1 LLMQLRLQQMKQ
13 KWLLLN
19 KHKDS
24 MKRPRVTAGPF
35 SFSDYSLNMR
45 VIGLT
50 GGIGCGKS
58 LAAQYFAE
66 LGALVIDADQLARA
80 AIERG
85 SDGFD
90 EVVALFGDSILK
102 DGNID
107 RRALGEL
114 IFKDPKAKAQLE
126 NIIHPFVRRE
136 FEGAVASLKGD
147 EVLVYEIPLL
157 VETKAHERFDVVITV
172 ESEMENRIARLR
184 GRGMH
189 ISEIEGRVAAQA
201 TREQRIEVADFLIEN
216 DGTEDE
222 LLRQVEN
229 IWDSLHDNK

>member
-1 LLMQLRLQQMKQ
+1 
-13 KWLLLN
+13 
-19 KHKDS
+19 
-24 MKRPRVTAGPF
+24 
-35 SFSDYSLNMR
+35 MR

-90 EVVALFGDSILK
+90 EVVAIFGDSILK

-114 IFKDPKAKAQLE
+114 IFKDPKAKEQLE
-126 NIIHPFVRRE
+126 NIVHPFVRRE
-136 FEGAVASLKGD
+136 FEEAVASLKGD
-147 EVLVYEIPLL
+147 QVLVYEIPLL

-189 ISEIEGRVAAQA
+189 ISEIEGRISAQA

-229 IWDSLHDNK
+229 IWDGLHDN

>member
-1 LLMQLRLQQMKQ
+1 
-13 KWLLLN
+13 
-19 KHKDS
+19 
-24 MKRPRVTAGPF
+24 
-35 SFSDYSLNMR
+35 MR

-85 SDGFD
+85 TDGFD

-114 IFKDPKAKAQLE
+114 IFRDPTAKTQLE

-136 FEGAVASLKGD
+136 FEEAVASLKGD
-147 EVLVYEIPLL
+147 QILVYEIPLL
-157 VETKAHERFDVVITV
+157 VETGAQGRFDVVITV
-172 ESEMENRIARLR
+172 ESEMENRVARLR

-189 ISEIEGRVAAQA
+189 TSEIEGRVAAQA

-216 DGTEDE
+216 DGSEDE

-229 IWDSLHDNK
+229 IWDSLHDN

>member
-1 LLMQLRLQQMKQ
+1 
-13 KWLLLN
+13 
-19 KHKDS
+19 

-45 VIGLT
+45 LIGLT

-114 IFKDPKAKAQLE
+114 IFKDPIAKTKLE

-136 FEGAVASLKGD
+136 FEEAVASLNGD
-147 EVLVYEIPLL
+147 QVLVYEIPLL
-157 VETKAHERFDVVITV
+157 VETNAHEKFDLVITV

-216 DGTEDE
+216 DGSEDE

>member
-1 LLMQLRLQQMKQ
+1 MKQ
-13 KWLLLN
+13 KWLQLN

-114 IFKDPKAKAQLE
+114 IFKDPKAKEQLE

-189 ISEIEGRVAAQA
+189 ISEIEGRIAAQA

>member
-1 LLMQLRLQQMKQ
+1 
-13 KWLLLN
+13 
-19 KHKDS
+19 
-24 MKRPRVTAGPF
+24 
-35 SFSDYSLNMR
+35 MR

-58 LAAQYFAE
+58 LAVQYFAE

-90 EVVALFGDSILK
+90 EVVTIFGDGILK

-107 RRALGEL
+107 RRALGDL
-114 IFKDPKAKAQLE
+114 IFKDPTAKAQLE

-136 FEGAVASLKGD
+136 FEEAVASLKGD
-147 EVLVYEIPLL
+147 QVLVYEIPLL
-157 VETKAHERFDVVITV
+157 VETGAHQRFDVVITV
-172 ESEMENRIARLR
+172 ESEMENRVARLR
-184 GRGMH
+184 ARGMH
-189 ISEIEGRVAAQA
+189 ISEIEGRIAAQA

-229 IWDSLHDNK
+229 IWDSLHDN

>member
-1 LLMQLRLQQMKQ
+1 
-13 KWLLLN
+13 
-19 KHKDS
+19 
-24 MKRPRVTAGPF
+24 
-35 SFSDYSLNMR
+35 MR

-80 AIERG
+80 AIDRG

-114 IFKDPKAKAQLE
+114 IFREPKAKEQLE
-126 NIIHPFVRRE
+126 NIVHPFVRRE
-136 FEGAVASLKGD
+136 FEEAVASLKGD
-147 EVLVYEIPLL
+147 QVLVYEIPLL

-189 ISEIEGRVAAQA
+189 MSEIEGRIAAQA

-216 DGTEDE
+216 DGSEDE

>member
-1 LLMQLRLQQMKQ
+1 
-13 KWLLLN
+13 
-19 KHKDS
+19 
-24 MKRPRVTAGPF
+24 
-35 SFSDYSLNMR
+35 MR

-85 SDGFD
+85 SDGFN
-90 EVVALFGDSILK
+90 EVVTIFGDGVLK

-107 RRALGEL
+107 RRALGDL
-114 IFKDPKAKAQLE
+114 IFKDSTAKAQLE
-126 NIIHPFVRRE
+126 NIIHPYVRRE
-136 FEGAVASLKGD
+136 FEEAVASLKGD
-147 EVLVYEIPLL
+147 QVLVYEIPLL
-157 VETKAHERFDVVITV
+157 VETGAHQRFDVVITV
-172 ESEMENRIARLR
+172 ESEMENRVARLR

-189 ISEIEGRVAAQA
+189 ISEIEGRIAAQA

-229 IWDSLHDNK
+229 IWDSLHDN

>member
-1 LLMQLRLQQMKQ
+1 
-13 KWLLLN
+13 
-19 KHKDS
+19 
-24 MKRPRVTAGPF
+24 MKRPRVTARPF
-35 SFSDYSLNMR
+35 SFSDYSLDMR

-114 IFKDPKAKAQLE
+114 IFKDPTAKTQLE

-136 FEGAVASLKGD
+136 FEEAVSSLKGD
-147 EVLVYEIPLL
+147 QVLVYEIPLL

-189 ISEIEGRVAAQA
+189 ISEIEGRIAAQA

-216 DGTEDE
+216 DGSEDE

-229 IWDSLHDNK
+229 IWDSLHDN

>member
-1 LLMQLRLQQMKQ
+1 
-13 KWLLLN
+13 
-19 KHKDS
+19 
-24 MKRPRVTAGPF
+24 
-35 SFSDYSLNMR
+35 MR
-45 VIGLT
+45 VIALT

-58 LAAQYFAE
+58 HAAQYFAE
-66 LGALVIDADQLARA
+66 LGALVIDADQLART

-90 EVVALFGDSILK
+90 EVVALFGDSILR

-107 RRALGEL
+107 RKALGEL
-114 IFKDPKAKAQLE
+114 IFKDPTAKAKLE
-126 NIIHPFVRRE
+126 NIVHPFVRRE
-136 FEGAVASLKGD
+136 FEEAVASLKGD
-147 EVLVYEIPLL
+147 QILVYEIPLL

-189 ISEIEGRVAAQA
+189 ISEIEGRIAAQA

-216 DGTEDE
+216 DGSEDE

-229 IWDSLHDNK
+229 IWDSLHDN

>member
-1 LLMQLRLQQMKQ
+1 
-13 KWLLLN
+13 
-19 KHKDS
+19 
-24 MKRPRVTAGPF
+24 
-35 SFSDYSLNMR
+35 MR
-45 VIGLT
+45 VIALT

-85 SDGFD
+85 SNGFD

-114 IFKDPKAKAQLE
+114 IFNDPKARAALE
-126 NIIHPFVRRE
+126 GIIHPFVRRE
-136 FEGAVASLKGD
+136 FEEAVASLKGD
-147 EVLVYEIPLL
+147 DVLVYEIPLL
-157 VETKAHERFDVVITV
+157 FESKSHDRFDLVITV
-172 ESEMENRIARLR
+172 ESELENRIARLR
-184 GRGMH
+184 DRGMH
-189 ISEIEGRVAAQA
+189 ISEIEGRIAAQA
-201 TREQRIEVADFLIEN
+201 TREQRIEIADFLIEN
-216 DGTEDE
+216 DGSEDE

-229 IWDSLHDNK
+229 IWDSLQDN

>member
-1 LLMQLRLQQMKQ
+1 
-13 KWLLLN
+13 
-19 KHKDS
+19 

-114 IFKDPKAKAQLE
+114 IFKDQMAKTKLE

-136 FEGAVASLKGD
+136 FEEAVASLNGD
-147 EVLVYEIPLL
+147 QVLVYEIPLL
-157 VETKAHERFDVVITV
+157 VETNAHEKFDLVITV

-216 DGTEDE
+216 DGSEDE
-222 LLRQVEN
+222 LLRQVEH